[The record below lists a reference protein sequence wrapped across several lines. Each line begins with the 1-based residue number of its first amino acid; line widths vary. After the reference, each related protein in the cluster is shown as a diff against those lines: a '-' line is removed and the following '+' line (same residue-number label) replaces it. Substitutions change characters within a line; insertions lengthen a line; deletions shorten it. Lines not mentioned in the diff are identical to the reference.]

1 MTSSS
6 HSIDRLSEAFSH
18 RITRRRIVQGA
29 MVAPL
34 VGAAAVTAGRHV
46 SAQDDAIRIGSKDF
60 AEQFIL
66 AEIYGALLDNAGIS
80 VDLSKLNLAG
90 TAIAHEALVND
101 EIDMYPEY
109 PGTAFEAI
117 LGLSLADAKAAIG
130 GGGATPVAGGAT
142 PVAGDATPVAGMTL
156 DQYIY
161 DAVSQ
166 AYLEQFN
173 VVLLAE
179 SAFNDTQALA
189 VTRAFSEENGITT
202 ISQLAAV
209 AADFTIVGPSDF
221 ETRSDGLVGLQETY
235 GAGFNDITTVGVQ
248 PGLRYQA
255 LEDGDAD
262 IVLAFSTE
270 GQIPAMDLVVLQDDL
285 GLWPPY
291 HCAPFVRKDVLDANP
306 QIADILNPVFSLL
319 TDDVMAS
326 LNGKV
331 DLDGEEP
338 ADVARGWL
346 EEQGLLT
353 A

>member
-1 MTSSS
+1 MGTAV
-6 HSIDRLSEAFSH
+6 L
-18 RITRRRIVQGA
+18 
-29 MVAPL
+29 
-34 VGAAAVTAGRHV
+34 AASRGV
-46 SAQDDAIRIGSKDF
+46 SAQDDPVKIGSKDF

-66 AEIYGALLDNAGIS
+66 AEIYGALLDNAGIA
-80 VDLSKLNLAG
+80 VDLGNINLGG
-90 TAIAHEALVND
+90 TGIAHEALING

-109 PGTAFEAI
+109 PGTAFEAV
-117 LGLSLADAKAAIG
+117 LGLSLADAKAAV
-130 GGGATPVAGGAT
+130 GGGATPVADAAAAAT
-142 PVAGDATPVAGMTL
+142 PVAGGTL
-156 DQYIY
+156 DQYIF

-209 AADFTIVGPSDF
+209 AADHTIVGPSDF
-221 ETRSDGLVGLQETY
+221 ETRPDGLVGLQEVY
-235 GAGFNDITTVGVQ
+235 GAGFADVETVGVQ

-270 GQIPAMDLVVLQDDL
+270 GQIPAMDLVLLEDDL

-291 HCAPFVRKDVLDANP
+291 HCAPFVRKETLDAYP
-306 QIADILNPVFSLL
+306 QIADLLNPIAPLL
-319 TDDVMAS
+319 TDEIMAS

-338 ADVARGWL
+338 ADVAKAWL

>member
-1 MTSSS
+1 MVSTSNPES
-6 HSIDRLSEAFSH
+6 RLLRSLEARVS
-18 RITRRRIVQGA
+18 RRHVVQGA
-29 MVAPL
+29 LGVSVLGSALLAAPRRGL
-34 VGAAAVTAGRHV
+34 
-46 SAQDDAIRIGSKDF
+46 AQDETVRIGSKDF

-80 VDLSKLNLAG
+80 VDLGNINLGG
-90 TAIAHEALVND
+90 TGIAHEALING

-109 PGTAFEAI
+109 PGTAFETI
-117 LGLSLADAKAAIG
+117 LGLSLADAKAAVG
-130 GGGATPVAGGAT
+130 GGGATPVADAT
-142 PVAGDATPVAGMTL
+142 AAASPVAGVTL
-156 DQYIY
+156 DQYIF

-209 AADFTIVGPSDF
+209 AGDYTIVGPSDF
-221 ETRSDGLVGLQETY
+221 ETRPDGLIGLQEVY
-235 GAGFNDITTVGVQ
+235 GAGFADIDTLGVQ

-291 HCAPFVRKDVLDANP
+291 HCAPFVRKETLDAYP
-306 QIADILNPVFSLL
+306 QIADILNPIAPLL
-319 TDDVMAS
+319 TDDVMAG

-338 ADVARGWL
+338 ADVARAWL
-346 EEQGLLT
+346 EEQGLL
-353 A
+353 AAE